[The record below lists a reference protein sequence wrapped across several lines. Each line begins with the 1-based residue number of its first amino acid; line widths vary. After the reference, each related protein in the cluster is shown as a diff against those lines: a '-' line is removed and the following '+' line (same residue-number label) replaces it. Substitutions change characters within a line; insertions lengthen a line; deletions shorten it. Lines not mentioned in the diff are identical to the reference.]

1 LNDALAPLVG
11 VPSGGVFLGPGI
23 DGQSFDPTAAGVGTH
38 GIIYTF
44 VDTAGCVNSYAQCTE
59 VSFSVGVGGSAMSM
73 GGVHVFPNPNRGV
86 FTVEFELDGLVS
98 MDVTDAAGRQVHN
111 EVFQAA
117 GAKTIRSLD
126 LSKLAKGHY
135 TLKVHN
141 AGGMTD
147 QTVIIE

>member
-1 LNDALAPLVG
+1 MGRVLTPQPQVLE
-11 VPSGGVFLGPGI
+11 
-23 DGQSFDPTAAGVGTH
+23 TH

-44 VDTAGCVNSYAQCTE
+44 VDTAGMRKQLAQCTE
-59 VSFSVGVGGSAMSM
+59 VSFSVGVGGSAMRY
-73 GGVHVFPNPNRGV
+73 GWGARIPQPEPWRIHCRV
-86 FTVEFELDGLVS
+86 ELDGLVS

-117 GAKTIRSLD
+117 GAKDHSVLLD